1 MCQYDRNLVR
11 NGDFTRGKDLPE
23 GWQRSE
29 PPPGETGVVF
39 GLADSGP
46 GAPPGRCV
54 RMHVPE
60 KTPSGW
66 RGWTQTVPVRPGRTY
81 LLAAWVKCQEVKKG
95 EVRVHGHC
103 RTASGELCQQEAMVS
118 IGPGIGGTTGW
129 TLMSGLFT
137 MPEDVATF
145 QIHLTMDQS
154 GTVWHGGVALVEV
167 IAATPTFLL
176 QSQASVSGAP
186 LRVWPVPA
194 VVKVFP
200 DDEAPHS
207 VPVARI
213 WAARNEKEPL
223 QLAVR
228 GPQALRDVRVEVTP
242 PEGPDG
248 ARLHDVTVQ
257 VVGYVPVDH
266 LTSYYTSRSPA
277 WQRKVP
283 RESGQCDGWPGLWPD
298 PLLPRSTFSLAAATT
313 QPIWITVSVGR
324 NASAGDYRGMVRL
337 VHEGRNIA
345 EFPFTVHVW
354 DFTLPEETHFRA
366 IYDVGLGSVE
376 THWHKSFSQVRDQ
389 IVPFMA
395 EHRLCPDRIQPGP
408 IFRYQNGR
416 ASANFAAFDRAADH
430 YFNQLKLPH
439 SYMPEEF
446 YLFGWGFPPK
456 AAFGENPY
464 PGSPPYVGADRSRLR
479 PEYKKAYQACLK
491 LFWDHVKQKG
501 WDRRFVLYISDEPF
515 HGEAAIR
522 QQMKALCAMIHE
534 VDPAIPIY
542 SSTWQHVPEWDGYL
556 NIWGLGHYGTVS
568 TEKMAQ
574 LRARGDRLWFTTDG
588 QMCIDTPYCAVERL
602 LPHYCFK
609 YGVEAYEFWSV
620 GWLTYDPFRFGW
632 HAYIPQSDTPT
643 NAYWI
648 RYPNGDGYLIYP
660 GPAIGHDGPV
670 SSIRLEQAREG
681 VEDYEYLCLLKSLI
695 ARGRSA
701 GRDTTAAQRA
711 MQAEA
716 DLVTI
721 PNAGGR
727 YSTRILPRPAI
738 LDEVKQA
745 LGTAIEQLSR

>member
-1 MCQYDRNLVR
+1 
-11 NGDFTRGKDLPE
+11 
-23 GWQRSE
+23 
-29 PPPGETGVVF
+29 
-39 GLADSGP
+39 
-46 GAPPGRCV
+46 
-54 RMHVPE
+54 
-60 KTPSGW
+60 
-66 RGWTQTVPVRPGRTY
+66 
-81 LLAAWVKCQEVKKG
+81 
-95 EVRVHGHC
+95 
-103 RTASGELCQQEAMVS
+103 
-118 IGPGIGGTTGW
+118 
-129 TLMSGLFT
+129 
-137 MPEDVATF
+137 
-145 QIHLTMDQS
+145 
-154 GTVWHGGVALVEV
+154 
-167 IAATPTFLL
+167 
-176 QSQASVSGAP
+176 
-186 LRVWPVPA
+186 
-194 VVKVFP
+194 
-200 DDEAPHS
+200 
-207 VPVARI
+207 
-213 WAARNEKEPL
+213 
-223 QLAVR
+223 
-228 GPQALRDVRVEVTP
+228 
-242 PEGPDG
+242 
-248 ARLHDVTVQ
+248 
-257 VVGYVPVDH
+257 
-266 LTSYYTSRSPA
+266 
-277 WQRKVP
+277 
-283 RESGQCDGWPGLWPD
+283 
-298 PLLPRSTFSLAAATT
+298 
-313 QPIWITVSVGR
+313 
-324 NASAGDYRGMVRL
+324 
-337 VHEGRNIA
+337 
-345 EFPFTVHVW
+345 
-354 DFTLPEETHFRA
+354 
-366 IYDVGLGSVE
+366 
-376 THWHKSFSQVRDQ
+376 
-389 IVPFMA
+389 
-395 EHRLCPDRIQPGP
+395 
-408 IFRYQNGR
+408 
-416 ASANFAAFDRAADH
+416 
-430 YFNQLKLPH
+430 
-439 SYMPEEF
+439 MPEEF

-501 WDRRFVLYISDEPF
+501 WDRRFVLYISDKPF

-588 QMCIDTPYCAVERL
+588 QMCIDTPYCAVEHL

-701 GRDTTAAQRA
+701 GRDTTAAQQA